1 MSYKRG
7 MGTTATDVAA
17 VTTAVGTAAAQLI
30 AAARGTPATTP
41 YSTEGAINPATGQPY
56 GTAINP
62 ATGMPYGAIDP
73 ATGRPY
79 GEPAMSY
86 TPFIVGGLA
95 LFGVG
100 AFFFMRKRGVARN
113 RRRMRKNRRRAQRRR
128 S

>member
-1 MSYKRG
+1 

-56 GTAINP
+56 GTLLNP

-79 GEPAMSY
+79 GEPAPSY
-86 TPFIVGGLA
+86 TPYIVGGLV
-95 LFGVG
+95 LLGIG
-100 AFFFMRKRGVARN
+100 AFFFTRKRSVAKNRRRVRRN
-113 RRRMRKNRRRAQRRR
+113 RRRSRR